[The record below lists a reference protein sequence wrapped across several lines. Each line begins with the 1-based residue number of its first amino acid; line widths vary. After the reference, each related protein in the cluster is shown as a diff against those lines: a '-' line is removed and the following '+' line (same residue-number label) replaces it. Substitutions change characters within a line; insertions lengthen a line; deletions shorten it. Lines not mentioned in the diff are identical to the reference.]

1 MRESKVVSRKSSRK
15 LWKSSKVQRCRG
27 PREASS
33 GRGGGAGRPR
43 GARSSCPACMPDARC
58 GCGAAALY
66 AAGLAAVAV
75 QRSLELLRS
84 SLANSDRDFISR
96 SALPRRHSPYHSPSF
111 WQDSSVVAV
120 RPKTAAATERC
131 KVLYSTRLLVEH
143 RKQRFVAARR
153 QRTRLRSAAAG
164 AAQDA

>member
-43 GARSSCPACMPDARC
+43 GARSRRPACIADARC
-58 GCGAAALY
+58 GCAAAALD
-66 AAGLAAVAV
+66 AAGLAAAAV
-75 QRSLELLRS
+75 QPSLELLTE
-84 SLANSDRDFISR
+84 LTANSDRAFISR
-96 SALPRRHSPYHSPSF
+96 SALPPRHSPYHSPSL

-120 RPKTAAATERC
+120 RPTTAAATERC
-131 KVLYSTRLLVEH
+131 KVLYSTRLVVEH
-143 RKQRFVAARR
+143 GEQRIVAARR
-153 QRTRLRSAAAG
+153 QRVGLGSAAAG
-164 AAQDA
+164 AAQGL